1 MTRRRTLA
9 RRRGFS
15 LVELLIALGISAA
28 LLTAMLAALR
38 ASFRAYQATTE
49 QASTQVV
56 GRVALYR
63 ILSLVRNGSG
73 FGPVPTGQQI
83 FEPIQYS
90 DSLIVVD
97 DEETEIEL
105 AYDDQKNALTMR
117 TRPYVPPNPNG
128 GPPTGGSG
136 NWDVPQVLLSGV
148 RPSEASQGGG
158 NPIFTLEWEDGI
170 RLLRVTVDFTVDNEE
185 GNSLGIERVGGGI
198 DEVAALRLVGSAAP
212 RRLVW

>member
-1 MTRRRTLA
+1 MTRRRTLP

-73 FGPVPTGQQI
+73 FGPVPTGAQI
-83 FEPIQYS
+83 FQPIQYS

-105 AYDDQKNALTMR
+105 AYDDQENALTMR
-117 TRPYVPPNPNG
+117 VRPYVPPAPGGG
-128 GPPTGGSG
+128 GPPSG
-136 NWDVPQVLLSGV
+136 AWGVPQVLLSGV
-148 RPSEASQGGG
+148 RPSEASEGGG
-158 NPIFTLEWEDGI
+158 NPIFTLEWEDGV

-185 GNSLGIERVGGGI
+185 GNSLGMERVGGGI